1 MRDSLELLDE
11 KALLKIRA
19 MELINNA
26 SQEIRCLNEEEKAEY
41 ESIKKEIT
49 NINEELRSLE
59 ESFAMAPEITN
70 EVNNKPKQ
78 TMEKRNFSLLK
89 AVRSCA
95 NNQVLDDV
103 TMAVCQAGS
112 EEMRKAG
119 LSFSGQIQIPS
130 TETRAVTVAGNEDN
144 VIDVELMDIVRP
156 LQAKNVMVQAG
167 AKYLSGLVGDVKYP
181 VMTAL
186 NCAWEGEVDDA
197 DESTPTFSNVKFS
210 PKRLSVVVPISKQFL
225 VQDSIAAENAIREEI
240 INAINAKLESTI
252 LGAGPGDGNTPAG
265 IFHNLEEISDYA
277 GLCNFEAG
285 MEEANVYGD
294 LKYILA
300 PKAKAAFRNM
310 AKSAKSTQLV
320 YENGEVDGTPSL
332 SSSHLQETWFA
343 YGDFSQYV
351 IAQWGA
357 LDIVVDNYTL
367 ASQGQVRLVVNC
379 FFDAKPLRDEAIKV
393 GRVIA

>member
-1 MRDSLELLDE
+1 MKNSVELLDE
-11 KALLKIRA
+11 KALLKNRA

-70 EVNNKPKQ
+70 EVNNKPKL

-119 LSFSGQIQIPS
+119 LSFSGQIQIP
-130 TETRAVTVAGNEDN
+130 TEMRALTVEGNAEH
-144 VIDVELMDIVRP
+144 VIDVELMDLVRP

-167 AKYLSGLVGDVKYP
+167 AKYLSGLVGDIKYP
-181 VMTAL
+181 VMSAL
-186 NCAWEGEVDDA
+186 NCAWEGETSDA
-197 DESTPTFSNVKFS
+197 SESTPTFDSVDLK
-210 PKRLSVVVPISKQFL
+210 PKRLSVVVPISKKFL

-240 INAINAKLESTI
+240 ISAINAKLESTI
-252 LGAGPGDGNTPAG
+252 LGAGAGDINTPKG
-265 IFHNLEEISDYA
+265 LFHNLVEISDFA
-277 GLCNFEAG
+277 GLCNFEAD

-294 LKYILA
+294 LKYLLS

-320 YENGEVDGTPSL
+320 YENGEVDGTPAL
-332 SSSHLQETWFA
+332 STSHMADTWFA

-357 LDIVVDNYTL
+357 IDIVVDNYTL
-367 ASQGQVRLVVNC
+367 AAQGQVRLVVNC
-379 FFDAKPLRDEAIKV
+379 FFDAKPLREVAIKV
-393 GRVIA
+393 GKIG

>member
-1 MRDSLELLDE
+1 MNSVELLDKKSLLKE
-11 KALLKIRA
+11 KAYRMIDTAK
-19 MELINNA
+19 E
-26 SQEIRCLNEEEKAEY
+26 EIRNFTETEFAEY
-41 ESIKKEIT
+41 NTIIAEIT
-49 NINEELRSLE
+49 NINEELRALE
-59 ESFAMAPEITN
+59 VALSPEITN
-70 EVNNKPKQ
+70 ELTNKPKL

-95 NNQVLDDV
+95 NNVVMDDV
-103 TMAVCQAGS
+103 TAAVCQAGG

-130 TETRAVTVAGNEDN
+130 EMRAVTVAGNEEH

-181 VMTAL
+181 VMSAL
-186 NCAWEGEVDDA
+186 NCAWEGETTDA
-197 DESTPTFSNVKFS
+197 DESTPTFSDVKFT
-210 PKRLSVVVPISKQFL
+210 PHRLSVVVPISKQFL

-240 INAINAKLESTI
+240 INAINAKLEATI
-252 LGAGPGDGNTPAG
+252 LGSGAGDANTPAG
-265 IFHNLEEISDYA
+265 IFHDLTEINDYA

-300 PKAKAAFRNM
+300 PKAKSAFRNM
-310 AKSAKSTQLV
+310 AKSTKSTQLV

-332 SSSHLQETWFA
+332 STSHVGETMFA
-343 YGDFSQYV
+343 YGDFSQFV

-379 FFDAKPLRDEAIKV
+379 FFDAKALRPEAIKV
-393 GRVIA
+393 GKVIA

>member
-1 MRDSLELLDE
+1 MRDSVKLLDE
-11 KALLKIRA
+11 KALLKNKA
-19 MELINNA
+19 MEMIDKA
-26 SQEIRCLNEEEKAEY
+26 TQEIRNFSEEEKAEY
-41 ESIKKEIT
+41 DSIVENIK
-49 NINEELRSLE
+49 NINEELRALE
-59 ESFAMAPEITN
+59 VALSPEITN
-70 EVNNKPKQ
+70 ELTNKPKL

-95 NNQVLDDV
+95 NNVVMDEV
-103 TMAVCQAGS
+103 TAAVCQAGG

-130 TETRAVTVAGNEDN
+130 EMRAVTVTGDGGTHDD

-181 VMTAL
+181 VMSAL
-186 NCAWEGEVDDA
+186 NCAWEGETTETGD
-197 DESTPTFSNVKFS
+197 STPTFSSIELK

-240 INAINAKLESTI
+240 INAINAKLEHTI
-252 LGAGPGDGNTPAG
+252 LGSGKEVANTPDG
-265 IFHNLEEISDYA
+265 IFQDVVDINDFA

-294 LKYILA
+294 LKYILS

-332 SSSHLQETWFA
+332 STSHVTDTKFA
-343 YGDFSQYV
+343 YGDFSQFV

-367 ASQGQVRLVVNC
+367 AAQGQVRLVVNC
-379 FFDAKPLRDEAIKV
+379 FFDAKALRPEAIKV
-393 GRVIA
+393 GKVIA